1 MCFPNGNLDSLV
13 SILTRPAGGVQ
24 LAGVYAGTAGE
35 SFSSLHP
42 AYGPSAVRQEYY
54 HVGPLDPFQSSPG
67 PRAGCNVDGVARM
80 GRYRILLGYTGLNRP
95 CGDGVCARPSQGRFC
110 MSVLTQSQCLWRAH
124 GNRAVACFRVRP
136 QGAPLS
142 AVASLGPLVK
152 PDAVVSPDLVAL
164 CTAQSEARPSNGRS
178 GGSNASSLSIKKK

>member
-1 MCFPNGNLDSLV
+1 L
-13 SILTRPAGGVQ
+13 
-24 LAGVYAGTAGE
+24 
-35 SFSSLHP
+35 
-42 AYGPSAVRQEYY
+42 
-54 HVGPLDPFQSSPG
+54 FQSSLVPQAECNWLVCTLGRPESLFQACTRPTGRVRYGRNIITLGRWTHFNRHPAHGPG
-67 PRAGCNVDGVARM
+67 ATSTVSQGWAATVSSWAT
-80 GRYRILLGYTGLNRP
+80 LGLIAHV
-95 CGDGVCARPSQGRFC
+95 GDGVCARPSQGRFC